1 MTITRTT
8 RIRAFA
14 LAAVCAASLG
24 IAACGGD
31 DDETTTPTTT
41 TDTAPADTTTTTEDT
56 TDTGAVSG
64 DIRELFDQI
73 VRESLESA
81 AAAGAPIDVDCAVD
95 RLQQVLSNE
104 DVQALIDATESGGQP
119 PSDIQQELANA
130 GAECVDTSG

>member
-1 MTITRTT
+1 MPITRTT
-8 RIRAFA
+8 RIRALV

-24 IAACGGD
+24 VAACGGD
-31 DDETTTPTTT
+31 DDETTDTATTPAVDT
-41 TDTAPADTTTTTEDT
+41 TDTSADT

-64 DIRELFDQI
+64 DIREQFDQI
-73 VRESLESA
+73 VRQSLESA

-95 RLQQVLSNE
+95 RLQEVLSDE
-104 DVQALIDATESGGQP
+104 DVQALIDASQSGGQP

>member
-1 MTITRTT
+1 MPITRTT
-8 RIRAFA
+8 RIRALV

-24 IAACGGD
+24 VAACGGD
-31 DDETTTPTTT
+31 DDETT
-41 TDTAPADTTTTTEDT
+41 DTTTTPAVETTDTGAET

-64 DIRELFDQI
+64 DIREQFDQI
-73 VRESLESA
+73 VRQSLESA

-95 RLQQVLSNE
+95 RLQEVLSDE
-104 DVQALIDATESGGQP
+104 DVQALIDASQSGGQP

>member
-1 MTITRTT
+1 MPITRTT
-8 RIRAFA
+8 RIRALA

-31 DDETTTPTTT
+31 DDETTTTT
-41 TDTAPADTTTTTEDT
+41 PADTAATGDT

-64 DIRELFDQI
+64 DIREQFDQV

-95 RLQQVLSNE
+95 RLQEVLSDE
-104 DVQALIDATESGGQP
+104 DVQALIDASQSGGSP
-119 PSDIQQELANA
+119 PSEIQQELAQA
-130 GAECVDTSG
+130 GAECVTTSG